1 MARAGLFLT
10 DLFGGDGV
18 LSGTSGETPEF
29 PRSYLQTDLPGQMY
43 QQWEAQEGGGSFELT
58 AGTNDR
64 IYINEGSGLVTI
76 DVSGAA
82 GWYGGPNAAI
92 NFAAAIESELN
103 NASNQSGVGA
113 PLADNYSVG
122 YNAGARK
129 FSISNDSLNT
139 FTLLLFSQT
148 SRNLMTLLLGWSDA
162 TDLGSS
168 FVYLANFE
176 RSSTQTWIQYTT
188 PLGSEIAPNLIALI
202 LESVGGTDTSAASL
216 YNDVTIFASNSY
228 FGNASAAWEASA
240 PLTINVSDR
249 PSEAE
254 NTLQVGVTSNATGY
268 RYWFV
273 RWNHVDDHA
282 YHRIGICRAMA
293 AISSSTRTVREISDQ
308 DLFVRTPPRT
318 LENQH
323 PVILKSEWRISI
335 ELERWEA
342 ADYRSW
348 MVESKRYGTASGMV
362 FALNWTDV
370 LSGSL
375 QADDEADKGFLFYG
389 TIRQFSSDAYSGNE
403 SDYMS
408 GQMSL
413 GQLRP

>member
-64 IYINEGSGLVTI
+64 IYINEGGGVITI
-76 DVSGAA
+76 NISGAA
-82 GWYGGPNAAI
+82 GWYGGWNAAI
-92 NFAAAIESELN
+92 NLAAAIQAELN
-103 NASNQSGVGA
+103 TAANQSGAG
-113 PLADNYSVG
+113 LSDQYSVG
-122 YNAGARK
+122 YSPTARK
-129 FSISNDSLNT
+129 FSISNDSNNA
-139 FTLLLFSQT
+139 FTMPNASNPTQ
-148 SRNLMTLLLGWSDA
+148 NVMTLLLGFDA
-162 TDLGSS
+162 TNVSGS
-168 FVYLANFE
+168 FVYLANSE

-254 NTLQVGVTSNATGY
+254 NTLQVGITSNATGY

-335 ELERWEA
+335 ELERWES
-342 ADYRSW
+342 ADYRAW
-348 MVESKRYGTASGMV
+348 MVEAKRYGRASGMV

-389 TIRQFSSDAYSGNE
+389 TIRQFSADAYSGNE

>member
-10 DLFGGDGV
+10 DLFGADGV
-18 LSGTSGETPEF
+18 TSSVSGETPEF
-29 PRSYLQTDLPGQMY
+29 PRGYLQTDLPGQMY
-43 QQWEAQEGGGSFELT
+43 QQWEGQEGGGSFELT
-58 AGTNDR
+58 SGTNDR
-64 IYINEGSGLVTI
+64 IYINEGGGVITI
-76 DVSGAA
+76 DISGAA
-82 GWYGGPNAAI
+82 GWYGGPSGAI
-92 NFAAAIESELN
+92 NFAAAIQAELN
-103 NASNQSGVGA
+103 TAANQSGAG
-113 PLADNYSVG
+113 LSDQYSIG
-122 YNAGARK
+122 YNATARK
-129 FSISNDSLNT
+129 FSISNNALNA
-139 FTLLLFSQT
+139 FTMPNASSPAQ
-148 SRNLMTLLLGWSDA
+148 NLMTLLLGFDA
-162 TDLGSS
+162 TNVSGS
-168 FVYLANFE
+168 FVYLADSE
-176 RSSTQTWIQYTT
+176 RSSTQTWIQYVT

-202 LESVGGTDTSAASL
+202 LESVGGTDTAASAL

-228 FGNASAAWEASA
+228 FGNASAAWEAGAS
-240 PLTINVSDR
+240 LTINVSDR
-249 PSEAE
+249 PSEDE
-254 NTLQVGVTSNATGY
+254 NTLQAGVTSNATAY

-308 DLFVRTPPRT
+308 DLFVRTPART

-323 PVILKSEWRISI
+323 PVQLKSEWRISI

-342 ADYRSW
+342 ADYRAW
-348 MVESKRYGTASGMV
+348 MVESKRYGRASGMV
-362 FALNWTDV
+362 FSLNWTDV
-370 LSGSL
+370 LSGTL